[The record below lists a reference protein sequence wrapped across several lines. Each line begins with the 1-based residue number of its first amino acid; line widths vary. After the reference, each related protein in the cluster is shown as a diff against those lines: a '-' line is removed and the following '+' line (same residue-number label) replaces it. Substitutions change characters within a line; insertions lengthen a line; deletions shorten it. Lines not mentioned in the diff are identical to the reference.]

1 MLISLLVT
9 LVFGAIYFYVQLPA
23 LNIHAADF
31 YTFVFLL
38 CAVYCIC
45 NIFITGFRAAGIRD
59 YLNHLIKKCT
69 IPVIIAAVL
78 MAAGVLGTLA
88 GSVFLRAKAYAKLLP
103 LEAGDFAQEVEEVT
117 WDQIPKLD
125 ENSANTL
132 ANKKMGELSD
142 LVSQFEVNP
151 ESVQINYQ
159 DRPVRA
165 AYLDYGGAIKW
176 WNNRK
181 NGIPAY
187 LLIDMV
193 TQEVSVQRLEQ
204 GMKYSPSEIFNRN
217 IYRHLRFRYPTKMFY
232 DVYFEV
238 ADDGT
243 PYWCATTVTKT
254 IGLFGGTDVT
264 GAVLVNAVTGEG
276 EFYEIGSVP
285 SWVDRVC
292 SARLIMEQYDY
303 YGLYQGGFWNSILGQ
318 SGCTKTTSGYNYIA
332 MDDDVWVYTGVTSV
346 GGDESNLGFILVNQ
360 RTKESRYYSCA
371 GANENAGM
379 NSAEGAVQQYSYRAT
394 FPILL
399 NIGGEPT
406 YFMALKDA
414 SQLVKMYAMVNV
426 SQYQIVATGSTV
438 EECQESYAAL
448 MQKNGIAEVP
458 PVPEKESGEITGRVA
473 EIRSSV
479 MDGDT
484 YYFIRLQEGPEYY
497 LINGKEY
504 PVATILNVEDKVT
517 ITYYMGDTEE
527 DGAEE
532 IRTGVSLNRK

>member
-45 NIFITGFRAAGIRD
+45 SIFITGFRAAGIRD

-69 IPVIIAAVL
+69 VPVIIVAVL
-78 MAAGVLGTLA
+78 VAAGVLGTLA

-142 LVSQFEVNP
+142 LVS
-151 ESVQINYQ
+151 
-159 DRPVRA
+159 
-165 AYLDYGGAIKW
+165 
-176 WNNRK
+176 
-181 NGIPAY
+181 
-187 LLIDMV
+187 
-193 TQEVSVQRLEQ
+193 QEVSVQRLEQ

-264 GAVLVNAVTGEG
+264 GAVLINAVTGEG

-448 MQKNGIAEVP
+448 MQKNGIVEVP

-532 IRTGVSLNRK
+532 IRTGVSMKRK

>member
-9 LVFGAIYFYVQLPA
+9 LVFGAVYYYVQLPA
-23 LNIHAADF
+23 INIHAVEF

-45 NIFITGFRAAGIRD
+45 NIFVTGFRAAGLRE
-59 YLNHLIKKCT
+59 YLQHLIKKCT
-69 IPVIIAAVL
+69 IPVIVVAVIVV
-78 MAAGVLGTLA
+78 AGVIGNLA

-103 LEAGDFAQEVEEVT
+103 LEAGDFAQEVAEVT

-165 AYLDYGGAIKW
+165 AFLDYGGVIKW

-264 GAVLVNAVTGEG
+264 GAVLINAVTGEG

-379 NSAEGAVQQYSYRAT
+379 NSAEGAVQQYAYRAT

-438 EECQESYAAL
+438 EECQESYAKL
-448 MQKNGIAEVP
+448 MVKNGIVETEPGPEQETGEV
-458 PVPEKESGEITGRVA
+458 TGRVA

-479 MDGDT
+479 MEGDT
-484 YYFIRLQEGPEYY
+484 YYFIRLQEGQGYY
-497 LINGKEY
+497 LINGREY

-517 ITYYMGDTEE
+517 ITYRVSSPE
-527 DGAEE
+527 DGDGGE
-532 IRTGVSLNRK
+532 ILTGVSLERK